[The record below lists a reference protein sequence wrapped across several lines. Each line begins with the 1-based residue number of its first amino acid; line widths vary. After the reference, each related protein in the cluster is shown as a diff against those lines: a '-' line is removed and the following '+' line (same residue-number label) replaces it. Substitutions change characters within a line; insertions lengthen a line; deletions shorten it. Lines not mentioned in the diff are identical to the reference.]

1 MPTGSLKNK
10 TLKGVAWNA
19 TDHLLRQGIT
29 FIIGLILA
37 RLLSPAEYG
46 ILGLAMV
53 VIAILQGFVDSGFSN
68 ALIRKQEV
76 SEVDYST
83 MFVAN
88 MVMSAVLYCILF
100 FTAPLV
106 AQFMEAD
113 ITLLIRILGVSLII
127 SAFSIVQSTNLTKN
141 INFKIPTIASFI
153 SVIIGGVTGVIC
165 AFLGYG
171 VWALVAQQLITSVTN
186 VIILWLLNPW
196 RPSIRFS
203 WDSLRYMWSFGWKLL
218 LSGVLDQIWK
228 QIYTIVVGKVY
239 SPSTLGQ
246 YSRARHYAAF
256 FANNIHGVV
265 RNVTYPVLSTLQDN
279 TERMVGA
286 YRRIIKVSM
295 LVTVICMFGLG
306 AVAEPLIY
314 CLIGEKWI
322 EAASYLPFMC
332 VSMSMYPLH
341 SINLNMLKIQG
352 RSDIFLYLEI
362 IKKVIAVL
370 PISLGIFIGIKWM
383 LIGSIFTGIIAFFL
397 NSYYTG
403 KKLDYNSWQQ
413 LKDIAPSYAI
423 ATIVALSVYFLK
435 YLPITYFVILPIQLI
450 VGAVVCIAIC
460 ETLKRPEYIEVK
472 SIAMDAIRKLRK
484 K

>member
-19 TDHLLRQGIT
+19 TDNLLRQGIT

-113 ITLLIRILGVSLII
+113 ITLLIRIFGVSLII

-196 RPSIRFS
+196 RPAIRFS

-218 LSGVLDQIWK
+218 LSGVLDQSWK

-314 CLIGEKWI
+314 CLIGEKWM

-332 VSMSMYPLH
+332 ISMSMYPLH

-403 KKLDYNSWQQ
+403 KKLNYNSWQQ
-413 LKDIAPSYAI
+413 LKDIAPSYVI

-435 YLPITYFVILPIQLI
+435 YLPISYFVILPIQLI
-450 VGAVVCIAIC
+450 VGAGVFFAIC

-472 SIAMDAIRKLRK
+472 SIAMDAIHKIRNK
-484 K
+484 